1 VLLSR
6 HRLCR
11 RQAALHGASG
21 GTASANGMPE
31 SSPPP
36 NSMARHRTFTACN
49 GVGVGED
56 AVKIVSTGLTKR
68 KFRDAECADITYV
81 GARRPCPAFLGRR
94 VRQSNARN
102 VMAQAF
108 IA

>member
-1 VLLSR
+1 MRVEWLKIVEICFSEFESMGS
-6 HRLCR
+6 
-11 RQAALHGASG
+11 RQAEK
-21 GTASANGMPE
+21 NRKKR
-31 SSPPP
+31 
-36 NSMARHRTFTACN
+36 ARDKTRA
-49 GVGVGED
+49 
-56 AVKIVSTGLTKR
+56 VSTGLTKR